1 MIEQRVRIDL
11 ADGSVWYFHPD
22 DPPEKRAHLIL
33 DHVRRTLENMTLKS
47 DDARHMPNDE
57 LFPLLQKLAYD
68 MDFAN
73 GLLGIGECSDGCA
86 PLSFTYPKDA
96 RRH

>member
-11 ADGSVWYFHPD
+11 ADGSAWYFHAD
-22 DPPEKRAHLIL
+22 DTPEKRAYLIL
-33 DHVRRTLENMTLKS
+33 DHVRETLENMTLKS
-47 DDARHMPNDE
+47 DDARYMPNDQ

-73 GLLGIGECSDGCA
+73 GLLEIDGYSGDGI
-86 PLSFTYPKDA
+86 PLSPSCPKDA
-96 RRH
+96 RKC